1 VRERARMSRR
11 GIRPPNA
18 PICPRNYPIP
28 QFPNYPI
35 LGFTLIELM
44 VVISLLVI
52 LASMGLVQYR
62 HSIEH
67 SQEAVLRDDLFKVR
81 DAIDQYYADKN
92 SYPDSLDTLVSSGYI
107 RAVPKDPITKS
118 ESTWQTVMSEP
129 DPSNPTAQPGVYDIK
144 SGADGVALDGSKFSD
159 W

>member
-1 VRERARMSRR
+1 
-11 GIRPPNA
+11 
-18 PICPRNYPIP
+18 
-28 QFPNYPI
+28 
-35 LGFTLIELM
+35 M

-62 HSIEH
+62 HSIEYA
-67 SQEAVLRDDLFKVR
+67 QEATLRDDLFKVR

-92 SYPDSLDTLVSSGYI
+92 SYPDSLDALVGGGYI
-107 RAVPKDPITKS
+107 RAVPRDPITKS

-129 DPSNPTAQPGVYDIK
+129 DPGNPTAQPGVYDVK
-144 SGADGVALDGSKFSD
+144 SGADGTALDGTKFSD

>member
-1 VRERARMSRR
+1 MNDQMTEWSDDQ
-11 GIRPPNA
+11 IHHSPS
-18 PICPRNYPIP
+18 
-28 QFPNYPI
+28 
-35 LGFTLIELM
+35 GFTLIELM

-144 SGADGVALDGSKFSD
+144 SGADSTALDGSKFSD

>member
-1 VRERARMSRR
+1 MKSFTTKDAKDAKEYQ
-11 GIRPPNA
+11 G
-18 PICPRNYPIP
+18 
-28 QFPNYPI
+28 
-35 LGFTLIELM
+35 GFTLIELM

-92 SYPDSLDTLVSSGYI
+92 QYPDSLDTLVSSGYI

-144 SGADGVALDGSKFSD
+144 SGADGTALDGSKFSD